1 MAAREPV
8 TGLIL
13 AGGAGRRV
21 GGADKG
27 LLDYHGKP
35 LVAHA
40 IERLAPQVDTLL
52 ISANR
57 NLGEYRAFG
66 YPVVTDASTERLGPL
81 AGIAAGLRT
90 CETAWLAVCP
100 CDCPHLPRDL
110 VARLLAGVGRA
121 QLAIAAT
128 SEGTQPTF
136 MLCRRALLPALDAW
150 LAAGERKVMAWC
162 RNQGAAEVYF
172 SDAHAFANF
181 NRAEDLAGAALTAA
195 KTL

>member
-1 MAAREPV
+1 MDRI

-13 AGGAGRRV
+13 AGGEGRRV

-27 LLDYHGKP
+27 LLDYRGKP

-40 IERLAPQVDTLL
+40 IERFAPQVDALL

-57 NLGEYRAFG
+57 HLDAYRAYG

-90 CETAWLAVCP
+90 CETPWLAVCP
-100 CDCPHLPRDL
+100 CDCPLLPADL
-110 VARLLAGVGRA
+110 VARLRAGIGQAR
-121 QLAIAAT
+121 LAIAAT

-136 MLCRRALLPALDAW
+136 MLCRRELLPALEAW

-162 RNQGAAEVYF
+162 RSQAVVEI
-172 SDAHAFANF
+172 AFA
-181 NRAEDLAGAALTAA
+181 DTAA
-195 KTL
+195 FRNLNTLGEFAGTN